1 MFELSLYDGLGIK
14 CCDTKL
20 QKLHPNDPLVMIKA
34 NDGNQ
39 RQKEA
44 E

>member
-1 MFELSLYDGLGIK
+1 
-14 CCDTKL
+14 
-20 QKLHPNDPLVMIKA
+20 MIKA

-44 E
+44 EWSLNCWLDNIVSRSLLSATDAMGQGYDA